1 MNIDDL
7 IREKD
12 ETLTLVQNFGEIT
25 LSDGTKVD
33 VVMSVTGMSFEL
45 WPEDE
50 RQRLVINLKPLFKRA
65 AAMLEEMG
73 K

>member
-7 IREKD
+7 IQVKD
-12 ETLTLVQNFGEIT
+12 ETMTLVQNFGEIT
-25 LSDGTKVD
+25 LTDGTKVD
-33 VVMSVTGMSFEL
+33 VVISVTGMSLEL

-50 RQRLVINLKPLFKRA
+50 RKKLVINLKPLFKRA